1 MQQVQCYGIKCE
13 KVKQQIEK
21 LVNTN
26 STQKS
31 LCGLKLDY
39 FQELEWET
47 VEFVHLKKNSGMLVT

>member
-1 MQQVQCYGIKCE
+1 MQQVHCYGIKCE

-47 VEFVHLKKNSGMLVT
+47 VEVVHLKKNSGMLIT